1 MRRLSGF
8 YDDDYIDDDYNH
20 SQSISYLDFFLI
32 GLCISL
38 LISIIFFIKILY
50 KKYNPQIVVEQRAE
64 SLTNRET
71 DKEIIE
77 LEWATYNPTKDYIPE
92 QCTICISEFTLDE
105 KLTTLECGH
114 TYHHACLMEWYQ
126 KNQVCPI
133 CK

>member
-8 YDDDYIDDDYNH
+8 YEDDYIDDDYNH

-38 LISIIFFIKILY
+38 LISIIFFIKLLY
-50 KKYNPQIVVEQRAE
+50 KKYNPQISVEQRAE

-114 TYHHACLMEWYQ
+114 TYHHACITEWYQ
-126 KNQVCPI
+126 KNQACPI